1 MRVLYVTSE
10 VFPLLKTG
18 GLADVSAALPA
29 ALNDLGIDTRILMP
43 AYRQALA
50 RASQVR
56 VVAQLG
62 DLLGCGEARLLE
74 TQLPD
79 TGVPVWMVDCPALY
93 DRSGGAYQD
102 EQGNDWQDNAL
113 RFALLSRVAALLP
126 DAPIAGTWRPDIL
139 HVHDWHAALVPL
151 MMAGRGGS
159 PTVLTIHNLAY
170 QGSFPLDTLG
180 RLGLDQRQAY
190 RALEFHGRLCF
201 LKAGIAW
208 ADALTTVSPTYA
220 EEILTPEYGCGL
232 EGILRARSDRPIG
245 IMNGAG
251 YRVWDPAHDPHLAHP
266 YSCGNLAAKRACKI
280 ALQQE
285 MGLDP
290 APDRALIAFTSRLAH
305 QKMPDIVLDALP
317 SLLAQG
323 VQFALVAEGQA
334 DYEAGFRE
342 LAAHHPGRVSVRI
355 GYQEPQAHR
364 LLAGADILLHPA
376 RYEPCGLVPI
386 YAMRYGTLPIVRRTG
401 GMADSVVDAIESSI
415 HCENATGFAF
425 DSPTA
430 DDLIACVHRA
440 LALYE
445 KPTVW
450 RRIQSCAMRRDF
462 GWQRPTRAYVDLYR
476 TLTVRSAA
484 AETDLLLA
492 SEVSHGEAQR
502 PALARIA
509 A

>member
-1 MRVLYVTSE
+1 VTSE

-29 ALNDLGIDTRILMP
+29 ALNDLGIDTSILMP

-50 RASQVR
+50 RASQVQ

-151 MMAGRGGS
+151 MMAGGGGP

-180 RLGLDQRQAY
+180 RLGLDQRHAY

-220 EEILTPEYGCGL
+220 EEIQREPLGFGL
-232 EGILRARSDRPIG
+232 QGLLSGRAGDLVGIL
-245 IMNGAG
+245 NG
-251 YRVWDPAHDPHLAHP
+251 VDTSLWDPAGDPHLP
-266 YSCGNLAAKRACKI
+266 
-280 ALQQE
+280 
-285 MGLDP
+285 
-290 APDRALIAFTSRLAH
+290 
-305 QKMPDIVLDALP
+305 
-317 SLLAQG
+317 
-323 VQFALVAEGQA
+323 
-334 DYEAGFRE
+334 
-342 LAAHHPGRVSVRI
+342 VR
-355 GYQEPQAHR
+355 
-364 LLAGADILLHPA
+364 
-376 RYEPCGLVPI
+376 
-386 YAMRYGTLPIVRRTG
+386 
-401 GMADSVVDAIESSI
+401 
-415 HCENATGFAF
+415 
-425 DSPTA
+425 
-430 DDLIACVHRA
+430 
-440 LALYE
+440 
-445 KPTVW
+445 
-450 RRIQSCAMRRDF
+450 
-462 GWQRPTRAYVDLYR
+462 
-476 TLTVRSAA
+476 
-484 AETDLLLA
+484 
-492 SEVSHGEAQR
+492 
-502 PALARIA
+502 
-509 A
+509 